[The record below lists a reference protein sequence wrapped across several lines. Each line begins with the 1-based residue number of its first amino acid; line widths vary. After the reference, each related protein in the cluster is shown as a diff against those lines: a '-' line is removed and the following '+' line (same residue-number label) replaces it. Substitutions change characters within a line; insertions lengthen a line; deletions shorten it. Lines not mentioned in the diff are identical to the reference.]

1 MDPKIEAVLGDYE
14 TRAAG
19 EAQRMRNFKPDEML
33 QHVDEFL
40 LPVGRAT
47 GTLLNVL
54 IKEAKA
60 RHILEIGTSYG
71 YSTVWL
77 AEAAA
82 ETGGKVTTMELHPGK
97 ARYAQEQLARV
108 GLAQYV
114 DFHVGDALAILKA
127 LSGPHEFVLLD
138 LPKELY
144 VSCLDAFFPRL
155 SAGALIAA
163 DNMLEPEFSRP
174 AADAYRR
181 HVRSKPDI
189 SSVLLTIGSGV
200 ELSRYR

>member
-1 MDPKIEAVLGDYE
+1 MNTKIEAVLQDYE
-14 TRAAG
+14 ARAAG
-19 EAQRMRNFKPDEML
+19 EAQRIRDLKPDEML

-54 IKEAKA
+54 IKETKA

-71 YSTVWL
+71 YSTLWL

-97 ARYAQEQLARV
+97 VRYAREQLTRV
-108 GLAQYV
+108 GLAQHV

-127 LSGPHEFVLLD
+127 LSGPHDFVLLD

-144 VSCLDAFFPRL
+144 VPCLDVFFPRL
-155 SAGALIAA
+155 SAGALIVA

-189 SSVLLTIGSGV
+189 SSVLLTVGSGV